1 MTQGEG
7 EPVTLSRICVLCIG
21 VCLSAVDVAADESAP
36 ESPPQG
42 RLQRYEFLQV
52 RMAVPVRISVY
63 AGEEPTANQA
73 AQAAYA
79 RIKQIDRMLSHYDP
93 DSELSAV
100 CRDAVAGRPVSVSR
114 ELFTVLSHAARV
126 SRRSD
131 GAFDVTVGPLMDLWR
146 RSRKDRQL
154 PVAAD
159 VETARR
165 LVGYEQVQL
174 DSLTQTVTLGQAGMR
189 LDLGGIAK
197 GYAADEALR
206 VLQEH
211 GIEHAL
217 IDAGGDIVTG
227 QPPPGADGWR
237 IGIAPLD
244 APDGDPQRFLRL
256 GNAAVATSGDASQFV
271 EIDGIRYSHIM
282 DPRTGLGLTTRSSVT
297 IVAPDGIAA
306 DSLAS
311 AVSVLGPE
319 RGLKLLRSIAG
330 TDALIVVR
338 DDSGLRSWESP
349 GWRHR
354 TTRTRVSTSR

>member
-1 MTQGEG
+1 
-7 EPVTLSRICVLCIG
+7 
-21 VCLSAVDVAADESAP
+21 
-36 ESPPQG
+36 
-42 RLQRYEFLQV
+42 
-52 RMAVPVRISVY
+52 
-63 AGEEPTANQA
+63 
-73 AQAAYA
+73 
-79 RIKQIDRMLSHYDP
+79 
-93 DSELSAV
+93 
-100 CRDAVAGRPVSVSR
+100 
-114 ELFTVLSHAARV
+114 
-126 SRRSD
+126 
-131 GAFDVTVGPLMDLWR
+131 
-146 RSRKDRQL
+146 
-154 PVAAD
+154 
-159 VETARR
+159 RR